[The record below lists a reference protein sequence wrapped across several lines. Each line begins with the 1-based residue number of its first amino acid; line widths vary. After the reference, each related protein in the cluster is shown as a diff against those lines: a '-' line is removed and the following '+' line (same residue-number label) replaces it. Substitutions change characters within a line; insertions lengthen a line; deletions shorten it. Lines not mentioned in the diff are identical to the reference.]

1 MVILTVWRGG
11 VSVVFACIKKNDLN
25 LLLLL
30 LLLPMAAIATA
41 TSENGLEFDAG
52 GFGAIVKYF
61 KVASDQRMERLWIK
75 REMHPDKKMSVC
87 LGF

>member
-41 TSENGLEFDAG
+41 TSENGLEFDAEG
-52 GFGAIVKYF
+52 LA
-61 KVASDQRMERLWIK
+61 L
-75 REMHPDKKMSVC
+75 
-87 LGF
+87 L